1 MPSGTTEKRPQRY
14 VLYHRRETY
23 AEKLDRNWAEI
34 LQELRILQTGLQ
46 LIGGFLLTLPFQAR
60 FTVLDAYSR
69 GLYLTMVLTA
79 AVALFVV
86 LTPLSVHRW
95 LFRRQVKN
103 RLVASGAW
111 AAKVGLF
118 LAALLIMGTCAL
130 IFDVVLG
137 RWESWVTAGC
147 LSLLSLAMFLGVPAV
162 IARTPEPT
170 QLPETEVVRRSRPD
184 DGVPETEPVAD
195 TTEAPGP

>member
-1 MPSGTTEKRPQRY
+1 MQKY

-46 LIGGFLLTLPFQAR
+46 LVAGFLLTLPFQNR
-60 FTVLDAYSR
+60 FTILDDYAQA
-69 GLYLTMVLTA
+69 LYLILVVTA
-79 AVALFVV
+79 AVALVVV

-95 LFRRQVKN
+95 LFRKQVKD

-111 AAKVGLF
+111 AAKVALG
-118 LAALLIMGTCAL
+118 LAALLIMGTSAL

-137 RWESWVTAGC
+137 RWQSWVAGAC
-147 LSLLSLAMFLGVPAV
+147 LCLLSIVMFLGVPAV
-162 IARTPEPT
+162 ISRVPEPT
-170 QLPETEVVRRSRPD
+170 KLPESEVITHDGDDRPSHEEHRDGD
-184 DGVPETEPVAD
+184 D
-195 TTEAPGP
+195 